1 MVIKVPIS
9 NHTLYALKTTTE
21 RYVLITWSS
30 LALLVNLVGNITI
43 LLATVRYKAIKLDR
57 VSVALIKNIAISD
70 ILMGLNTIFPILV
83 SLMADGWI
91 FGDYLCSIQHFL
103 KVPIF
108 ISAEL
113 LICAMHIS
121 KLMCLA
127 FPLRSINRKR
137 RTGNYIAA
145 AMWLIACVIPAVQ
158 LYVDKDSVTFD
169 YRLYRCH
176 YVFRALVWKWARP
189 LLITS
194 ILIIPN
200 FIVFATT
207 IALLVF
213 VRVKI
218 GTVNLQGALTSLYL
232 GVAYVLTFGPVAINQ
247 SIIINLYPIMDVE
260 TRRFFFVVFARFA
273 FFITFLNGMSNVFI
287 YMISVNSFGEFV
299 KKSILGT
306 VRVKLR
312 SLTQVFTSL
321 GTGSVR
327 GVSFNLKQRSE
338 EHKEAH

>member
-127 FPLRSINRKR
+127 FPLRAINRKR

-194 ILIIPN
+194 IMIIPN
-200 FIVFATT
+200 FIV
-207 IALLVF
+207 
-213 VRVKI
+213 KI
-218 GTVNLQGALTSLYL
+218 GSVNLQGALTSLYL

-287 YMISVNSFGEFV
+287 YMISVIGEQ
-299 KKSILGT
+299 LR
-306 VRVKLR
+306 RVC
-312 SLTQVFTSL
+312 
-321 GTGSVR
+321 
-327 GVSFNLKQRSE
+327 
-338 EHKEAH
+338 